1 MKIYLNAQYKCV
13 KVEDNTFVANSTSN
27 FIRYY
32 FVQNA
37 DGTLADEITENT
49 EVYLNQEPSY
59 VTLGFRRAD
68 GNTIQHLM
76 ATPKVE
82 NNEPFWEYIISDADG
97 ILYKKGALEVSA
109 QFINATLN
117 GENKIISQKVMAVAI
132 NTAHILDN
140 IGEEAEEYYSQ
151 YEQAN
156 NEAHAALQSEL
167 STFVPK
173 QLAGYRQ
180 ITAADNTPTFRTNA
194 YTYVNNGVNG
204 YRMSLQAIKELNTK
218 IMSVDS
224 ISDADFN
231 KLSVGDFIY
240 SKD

>member
-27 FIRYY
+27 FVRYY

-37 DGTLADEITENT
+37 DGTLADEITEST

-82 NNEPFWEYIISDADG
+82 NDEPFWEYIITDADG
-97 ILYKKGALEVSA
+97 VLYKKGALEVSA
-109 QFINATLN
+109 QFINTTLN
-117 GENKIISQKVMAVAI
+117 SENKIINQKVMAVAI
-132 NTAHILDN
+132 NTAHVLDN

-240 SKD
+240 SKN

>member
-37 DGTLADEITENT
+37 DGTLTDEITEST

-117 GENKIISQKVMAVAI
+117 SENKIISQKVMAVAI

-218 IMSVDS
+218 IMSVDR
-224 ISDADFN
+224 IGDADFN

>member
-27 FIRYY
+27 FVRYY
-32 FVQNA
+32 FVHNA
-37 DGTLADEITENT
+37 DGTIADEITENT

-82 NNEPFWEYIISDADG
+82 NNEPFWEYIITDADG
-97 ILYKKGALEVSA
+97 VLYKKGALEVSA
-109 QFINATLN
+109 QFINTTLN
-117 GENKIISQKVMAVAI
+117 NENKIINQKVMAVAV
-132 NTAHILDN
+132 NTAHVLDN

-224 ISDADFN
+224 INDADFN

-240 SKD
+240 SKN

>member
-1 MKIYLNAQYKCV
+1 MKIYLNEQYKCV

-27 FIRYY
+27 FVRYY
-32 FVQNA
+32 FVRNA
-37 DGTLADEITENT
+37 DGTVVDEITAQT
-49 EVYLNQEPSY
+49 EVYSNQEPSY

-82 NNEPFWEYIISDADG
+82 NDEPFWEYIITDADG
-97 ILYKKGALEVSA
+97 VLYKKGALEVSA
-109 QFINATLN
+109 QFINTTLN
-117 GENKIISQKVMAVAI
+117 SENKIINQKVMAVAI
-132 NTAHILDN
+132 NTAHVLDN

-194 YTYVNNGVNG
+194 YTYVNNGVNE

>member
-1 MKIYLNAQYKCV
+1 MKIYLNEQYKCV
-13 KVEDNTFVANSTSN
+13 KVADNTFVANSTSN
-27 FIRYY
+27 FVRYY
-32 FVQNA
+32 FVRNA
-37 DGTLADEITENT
+37 DGTVVDEITAQT
-49 EVYLNQEPSY
+49 EVYSNQEPSY

-82 NNEPFWEYIISDADG
+82 NDEPFWEYIITDADG
-97 ILYKKGALEVSA
+97 VLYKKGALEVSA
-109 QFINATLN
+109 QFINTTLN
-117 GENKIISQKVMAVAI
+117 SDNKIINQKVMAVAI
-132 NTAHILDN
+132 NTAHVLDN

-240 SKD
+240 SKN

>member
-27 FIRYY
+27 FVRYY
-32 FVQNA
+32 FVHNP

-82 NNEPFWEYIISDADG
+82 NNEPFWEYIITDADG
-97 ILYKKGALEVSA
+97 VLYKKGALEVSA
-109 QFINATLN
+109 QFINTTLN
-117 GENKIISQKVMAVAI
+117 NENKIINQKVMAVAV
-132 NTAHILDN
+132 NTAHVLDN

-224 ISDADFN
+224 INDADFN

-240 SKD
+240 SKN

>member
-97 ILYKKGALEVSA
+97 VLYKKGALEVSA
-109 QFINATLN
+109 QFINTTLN
-117 GENKIISQKVMAVAI
+117 SENKIINQKVMAVAI
-132 NTAHILDN
+132 NTAHVLDN

>member
-1 MKIYLNAQYKCV
+1 MKIYLNEQYKCV

-27 FIRYY
+27 FVRYY
-32 FVQNA
+32 FVRNA
-37 DGTLADEITENT
+37 DGTVVDEITAQT

-82 NNEPFWEYIISDADG
+82 NDEPFWEYIITDADG
-97 ILYKKGALEVSA
+97 VLYKKGALEVSA
-109 QFINATLN
+109 QFINTTLN
-117 GENKIISQKVMAVAI
+117 NENKIINQKVMAVAI
-132 NTAHILDN
+132 NTAHVLDN

-180 ITAADNTPTFRTNA
+180 ITDADNTPTFRTNA
-194 YTYVNNGVNG
+194 YAYINNGVNG
-204 YRMSLQAIKELNTK
+204 YRMSLQAIKNLNTK

>member
-1 MKIYLNAQYKCV
+1 
-13 KVEDNTFVANSTSN
+13 
-27 FIRYY
+27 
-32 FVQNA
+32 
-37 DGTLADEITENT
+37 
-49 EVYLNQEPSY
+49 
-59 VTLGFRRAD
+59 
-68 GNTIQHLM
+68 M

-82 NNEPFWEYIISDADG
+82 NDEPFWEYIITDADG
-97 ILYKKGALEVSA
+97 VLYKKGALEVSA
-109 QFINATLN
+109 QFINTTLN
-117 GENKIISQKVMAVAI
+117 SENKIINQKVMAVAI
-132 NTAHILDN
+132 NTAHVLDN

-194 YTYVNNGVNG
+194 YTYVNNGENG
-204 YRMSLQAIKELNTK
+204 YRMSLQAIKELNTT
-218 IMSVDS
+218 IMSVDR
-224 ISDADFN
+224 IDDADFN

>member
-27 FIRYY
+27 FVRYY

-82 NNEPFWEYIISDADG
+82 NNEPFWEYIITDADG
-97 ILYKKGALEVSA
+97 VLYKKGALEVSA
-109 QFINATLN
+109 QFINTTLN
-117 GENKIISQKVMAVAI
+117 SENKIINQKVMAVAV
-132 NTAHILDN
+132 NTAHVLDN

-224 ISDADFN
+224 INDADFN

-240 SKD
+240 SKN

>member
-37 DGTLADEITENT
+37 DGTLADEITEST

-240 SKD
+240 SKN

>member
-1 MKIYLNAQYKCV
+1 MKIYLNEQYKCV
-13 KVEDNTFVANSTSN
+13 KVADNTFVANSTSN
-27 FIRYY
+27 FVRYY
-32 FVQNA
+32 FVRNA
-37 DGTLADEITENT
+37 DGTVVDEITAQT

-82 NNEPFWEYIISDADG
+82 NNEPFWEYIITDADG
-97 ILYKKGALEVSA
+97 VLYKKGALEVSA
-109 QFINATLN
+109 QFINTTLN
-117 GENKIISQKVMAVAI
+117 SENKIINQKVMAVAI
-132 NTAHILDN
+132 NTAHVLDN

-218 IMSVDS
+218 IMSVDR

>member
-1 MKIYLNAQYKCV
+1 MKIYLNEQYKCV
-13 KVEDNTFVANSTSN
+13 KVADNTFVANSTSN
-27 FIRYY
+27 FVRYY
-32 FVQNA
+32 FVRNA
-37 DGTLADEITENT
+37 DGTVVDEITAQT
-49 EVYLNQEPSY
+49 EVYSNQEPSY

-82 NNEPFWEYIISDADG
+82 NDEPFWEYIITDADG
-97 ILYKKGALEVSA
+97 VLYKKGALEVSA
-109 QFINATLN
+109 QFINTTLN
-117 GENKIISQKVMAVAI
+117 SENKIINQKVMAVAI
-132 NTAHILDN
+132 NTAHVLDN

-240 SKD
+240 SKN

>member
-117 GENKIISQKVMAVAI
+117 SENKIISQKVMAVAI

-224 ISDADFN
+224 INDADFN

>member
-1 MKIYLNAQYKCV
+1 MKIYLNEQYKCV
-13 KVEDNTFVANSTSN
+13 KVADNTFVANSTSN
-27 FIRYY
+27 FVRYY
-32 FVQNA
+32 FVRNA
-37 DGTLADEITENT
+37 DGTVVDEITAQT
-49 EVYLNQEPSY
+49 EVYSNQEPSY

-82 NNEPFWEYIISDADG
+82 NDEPFWEYIITDADG
-97 ILYKKGALEVSA
+97 VLYKKGALEVSA
-109 QFINATLN
+109 QFINTTLN
-117 GENKIISQKVMAVAI
+117 RDNKIINQKVMAVAI
-132 NTAHILDN
+132 NTAHVLDN

-180 ITAADNTPTFRTNA
+180 ITEADNTPTFRTNA
-194 YTYVNNGVNG
+194 YAYINNGVNG
-204 YRMSLQAIKELNTK
+204 YRMSLQAIKNLNTK

>member
-37 DGTLADEITENT
+37 DGTLADEITEST

-82 NNEPFWEYIISDADG
+82 NDEPFWEYIISDADG

-117 GENKIISQKVMAVAI
+117 SENKIISQKVMAVAI

-240 SKD
+240 SKN

>member
-1 MKIYLNAQYKCV
+1 MKIYLNEQYKCV
-13 KVEDNTFVANSTSN
+13 KVADNTFVANSTSN
-27 FIRYY
+27 FVRYY
-32 FVQNA
+32 FVRNA
-37 DGTLADEITENT
+37 DGTVVDEITAQT
-49 EVYLNQEPSY
+49 EVYSNQEPSY

-82 NNEPFWEYIISDADG
+82 NDEPFWEYIITDADG
-97 ILYKKGALEVSA
+97 VLYKKGALEVSA
-109 QFINATLN
+109 QFINTTLN
-117 GENKIISQKVMAVAI
+117 SDNKIINQKVMAVAI
-132 NTAHILDN
+132 NTAHVLDN
-140 IGEEAEEYYSQ
+140 IGEETEEYYSQ

-180 ITAADNTPTFRTNA
+180 ITEADNTPTFRTNA
-194 YTYVNNGVNG
+194 YAYINNGVNG
-204 YRMSLQAIKELNTK
+204 YRMSLQAIKNLNTK

>member
-32 FVQNA
+32 FVQNS

-82 NNEPFWEYIISDADG
+82 NDEPFWEYIISNADG

-224 ISDADFN
+224 INDADFN

-240 SKD
+240 SKN

>member
-82 NNEPFWEYIISDADG
+82 NNEPFWEYIITDADG
-97 ILYKKGALEVSA
+97 VLYKKGALEVSA
-109 QFINATLN
+109 QFINTTLN
-117 GENKIISQKVMAVAI
+117 SDNKIINQKVMAVAI
-132 NTAHILDN
+132 NTAHVLDN

-240 SKD
+240 SKN

>member
-1 MKIYLNAQYKCV
+1 MKIYLNEQYKCV

-27 FIRYY
+27 FVRYY
-32 FVQNA
+32 FVRNA
-37 DGTLADEITENT
+37 DGTVVDEITAQT

-82 NNEPFWEYIISDADG
+82 NDEPFWEYIITDADG
-97 ILYKKGALEVSA
+97 VLYKKGALEVSA
-109 QFINATLN
+109 QFINTTLN
-117 GENKIISQKVMAVAI
+117 NENKIINQKVMAVAI
-132 NTAHILDN
+132 NTAHVLDN

-180 ITAADNTPTFRTNA
+180 ITEADNTPTFRTNA
-194 YTYVNNGVNG
+194 YAYINNGVNG
-204 YRMSLQAIKELNTK
+204 YRMSLQAIKNLNTK

>member
-1 MKIYLNAQYKCV
+1 MKIYLNEQYKCV
-13 KVEDNTFVANSTSN
+13 KVADNTFVANSTSN
-27 FIRYY
+27 FVRYY
-32 FVQNA
+32 FVRNA
-37 DGTLADEITENT
+37 DGTVVDEITAQT
-49 EVYLNQEPSY
+49 EVYSNQEPSY

-82 NNEPFWEYIISDADG
+82 NDEPFWEYIITDADG
-97 ILYKKGALEVSA
+97 VLYKKGALEVSA
-109 QFINATLN
+109 QFINTTLN
-117 GENKIISQKVMAVAI
+117 SDNKIINQKVMAVAI
-132 NTAHILDN
+132 NTAHVLDN

-218 IMSVDS
+218 IMSVDR
-224 ISDADFN
+224 IGDADFN

>member
-1 MKIYLNAQYKCV
+1 MKIYLNEQYKCV
-13 KVEDNTFVANSTSN
+13 KVADNTFVANSTSN
-27 FIRYY
+27 FVRYY
-32 FVQNA
+32 FVRNA
-37 DGTLADEITENT
+37 DGTVVDEITAQT

-82 NNEPFWEYIISDADG
+82 NNEPFWEYIITDADG
-97 ILYKKGALEVSA
+97 VLYKKGALEVSA
-109 QFINATLN
+109 QFINTTLN
-117 GENKIISQKVMAVAI
+117 SENKIINQKVMAVAI
-132 NTAHILDN
+132 NTAHVLDN

-240 SKD
+240 SKN

>member
-37 DGTLADEITENT
+37 DGTLADEITEST

-117 GENKIISQKVMAVAI
+117 SENKIISQKVMAVAI
-132 NTAHILDN
+132 NTAHVLDN

-240 SKD
+240 SKN

>member
-37 DGTLADEITENT
+37 DGTLADEITEST

-117 GENKIISQKVMAVAI
+117 SENKIISQKVMAVAI

-240 SKD
+240 SKN

>member
-32 FVQNA
+32 FVRNA
-37 DGTLADEITENT
+37 DGTVVDEITAQT
-49 EVYLNQEPSY
+49 EVYSNQEPSY

-117 GENKIISQKVMAVAI
+117 SENKIISQKVMAVAI

-240 SKD
+240 SKN

>member
-1 MKIYLNAQYKCV
+1 MKIYLNEQYKCV
-13 KVEDNTFVANSTSN
+13 KVADNTFVANSTSN
-27 FIRYY
+27 FVRYY
-32 FVQNA
+32 FVRNA
-37 DGTLADEITENT
+37 DGTVVDEITAQT
-49 EVYLNQEPSY
+49 EVYSNQEPSY

-82 NNEPFWEYIISDADG
+82 NDEPFWEYIITDADG
-97 ILYKKGALEVSA
+97 VLYKKGALEVSA
-109 QFINATLN
+109 QFINTTLN
-117 GENKIISQKVMAVAI
+117 SDNKIINQKVMAVAI
-132 NTAHILDN
+132 NTAHVLDN

>member
-1 MKIYLNAQYKCV
+1 MKIYLNEQYKCV
-13 KVEDNTFVANSTSN
+13 KVADNTFVANSTSN
-27 FIRYY
+27 FVRYY
-32 FVQNA
+32 FVRNA
-37 DGTLADEITENT
+37 DGTVVDEITAQT

-82 NNEPFWEYIISDADG
+82 NNEPFWEYIITDADG
-97 ILYKKGALEVSA
+97 VLYKKGALEVSA
-109 QFINATLN
+109 QFINTTLN
-117 GENKIISQKVMAVAI
+117 SENKIINQKVMAVAV
-132 NTAHILDN
+132 NTAHVLDN

-240 SKD
+240 SKN

>member
-1 MKIYLNAQYKCV
+1 MKIYLNEQYKCV
-13 KVEDNTFVANSTSN
+13 KVADNTFVANSTSN
-27 FIRYY
+27 FVRYY
-32 FVQNA
+32 FVRNA
-37 DGTLADEITENT
+37 DGTVVDEITAQT
-49 EVYLNQEPSY
+49 EVYSNQEPSY

-82 NNEPFWEYIISDADG
+82 NDEPFWEYIITDADG
-97 ILYKKGALEVSA
+97 VLYKKGALEVSA
-109 QFINATLN
+109 QFINTTLN
-117 GENKIISQKVMAVAI
+117 SDNKIINQKVMAVAI
-132 NTAHILDN
+132 NTAHVLDN

-224 ISDADFN
+224 INDADFN

>member
-37 DGTLADEITENT
+37 DGTLTDEITEST
-49 EVYLNQEPSY
+49 KVYLNQEPSY

-82 NNEPFWEYIISDADG
+82 NNEPFWEYIITDADG
-97 ILYKKGALEVSA
+97 VLYKKGALEVSA
-109 QFINATLN
+109 QFINTTLN
-117 GENKIISQKVMAVAI
+117 SDNKIINQKVMAVAI
-132 NTAHILDN
+132 NTAHVLDN

-240 SKD
+240 SKN

>member
-1 MKIYLNAQYKCV
+1 MKIYLNEQYKCV
-13 KVEDNTFVANSTSN
+13 KVADNTFVANSTSN
-27 FIRYY
+27 FVRYY
-32 FVQNA
+32 FVRNA
-37 DGTLADEITENT
+37 DGTVVDEITAQT
-49 EVYLNQEPSY
+49 EVYSNQEPSY

-82 NNEPFWEYIISDADG
+82 NNEPFWEYIITDADG
-97 ILYKKGALEVSA
+97 VLYKKGALEVSA
-109 QFINATLN
+109 QFINTTLN
-117 GENKIISQKVMAVAI
+117 SENKIINQKVMAVAI
-132 NTAHILDN
+132 NTAHVLDN

>member
-97 ILYKKGALEVSA
+97 VLYKKGALEVSA
-109 QFINATLN
+109 QFINTTLN
-117 GENKIISQKVMAVAI
+117 SENKIINQKVMAVAI
-132 NTAHILDN
+132 NTAHVLDN

-240 SKD
+240 SKN

>member
-27 FIRYY
+27 FVRYY
-32 FVQNA
+32 FVRNA
-37 DGTLADEITENT
+37 DGTVVDEITAQT
-49 EVYLNQEPSY
+49 EVYSNQEPSY

-82 NNEPFWEYIISDADG
+82 NDEPFWEYIITDADG
-97 ILYKKGALEVSA
+97 VLYKKGALEVSA
-109 QFINATLN
+109 QFINTTLN
-117 GENKIISQKVMAVAI
+117 SDNKIINQKVMAVAI
-132 NTAHILDN
+132 NTAHVLDN

-180 ITAADNTPTFRTNA
+180 ITEADNTPTFRTNA
-194 YTYVNNGVNG
+194 YAYINNGVNG
-204 YRMSLQAIKELNTK
+204 YRMSLQAIKNLNTK

>member
-1 MKIYLNAQYKCV
+1 MKIYLNEQYKCV

-27 FIRYY
+27 FVRYY
-32 FVQNA
+32 FVRNA
-37 DGTLADEITENT
+37 DGTVVDEITTQT

-82 NNEPFWEYIISDADG
+82 NDEPFWEYIITDADG
-97 ILYKKGALEVSA
+97 VLYKKGALEVSA
-109 QFINATLN
+109 QFINTTLN
-117 GENKIISQKVMAVAI
+117 SENKIINQKVMAVAI
-132 NTAHILDN
+132 NTAHVLDN

-156 NEAHAALQSEL
+156 NEAHAELQSEL

-180 ITAADNTPTFRTNA
+180 ITEADNTPTFRTNA
-194 YTYVNNGVNG
+194 YAYINNGVNG
-204 YRMSLQAIKELNTK
+204 YRMSLQAIKNLNTK

>member
-27 FIRYY
+27 FVRYY

-82 NNEPFWEYIISDADG
+82 NNEPFWEYIITDADG
-97 ILYKKGALEVSA
+97 VLYKKGALEVSA
-109 QFINATLN
+109 QFINTTLN
-117 GENKIISQKVMAVAI
+117 NENKIINQKVMAVAV
-132 NTAHILDN
+132 NTAHVLDN

-224 ISDADFN
+224 INDADFN

-240 SKD
+240 SKN

>member
-37 DGTLADEITENT
+37 DGTLADEITEST

-82 NNEPFWEYIISDADG
+82 NNEPFWEYIITDADG
-97 ILYKKGALEVSA
+97 VLYKKGALEVSA
-109 QFINATLN
+109 QFINTTLN
-117 GENKIISQKVMAVAI
+117 SENKIINQKVMAVAI
-132 NTAHILDN
+132 NTAHVLDN

-240 SKD
+240 SKN